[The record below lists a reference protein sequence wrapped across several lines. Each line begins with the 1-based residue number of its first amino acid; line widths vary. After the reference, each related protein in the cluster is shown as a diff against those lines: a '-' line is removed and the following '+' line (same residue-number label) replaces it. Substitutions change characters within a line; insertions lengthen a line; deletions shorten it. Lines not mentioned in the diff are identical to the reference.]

1 MVFSLF
7 SLTTGE
13 KELAKAIDS
22 LMAVI
27 SFKPDGHIIEANSN
41 FLDAMGYKLGDIV
54 GKHHRIFV
62 DPKEATSQAYQ
73 DFWAGLANG
82 NYVQNRFRRFDR
94 HGKEVWI
101 DAVYYPVKRGGKV
114 VRVVKFATDVTERHQ
129 KAQEDSQRM
138 IALARSQA
146 MIEFLPD
153 GTILSANDSFLS
165 VVGYSLD
172 EIVGK
177 HHSMF
182 CEKDYTASA
191 EYRSFWPGLAG
202 GQFLS
207 GEFVH
212 VGKNGS
218 KIYIQATYNPL
229 IDTSGKVY
237 KVVKY
242 ASDLTARMHDV
253 EELGAALNTL
263 AAGDLTARLDRP
275 FMPSLE
281 GLRADFNIASERLNE
296 AMQQVLSNASA
307 ISDTSGQIRAG
318 ADELAGRTEK
328 QAASVEETAAAVEQ
342 ITTTVNDSA
351 ARAKEAGVLVARTRE
366 NAQKSGVVVD
376 DAVKAMGLIEAS
388 AREISTIIS
397 VIDEIAFQTNL
408 LALNAGVEAARAGEA
423 GKGFAVVA
431 QEVREL
437 ASRSAEAARKIKE
450 LIGTSSGHV
459 KSGVDLVN
467 QTGQALSTISNEIA
481 EVAQNVA
488 AIVRAADEQAL
499 GLREINEAVSAVD
512 RGTQQNAALVE
523 ETTAASHG
531 LAMQANQLFELIRQF
546 QTGAHG
552 ENQSAKAAR
561 RAA

>member
-1 MVFSLF
+1 MAFSLF
-7 SLTTGE
+7 SASAGE
-13 KELAKAIDS
+13 KELAKAIDN

-27 SFKPDGHIIEANSN
+27 SFKPDGHILEANSN
-41 FLDAMGYKLGDIV
+41 FLKTTGYALNDIV

-62 DPKEATSQAYQ
+62 DPKETTSQAYKA
-73 DFWAGLANG
+73 FWDGLAKG
-82 NYVQNRFRRFDR
+82 NYVQGRFRRFDR
-94 HGKEVWI
+94 HGKEIWI

-114 VRVVKFATDVTERHQ
+114 VRVVKFATDVTEQHN

-138 IALARSQA
+138 AALARSQA

-153 GTILSANDSFLS
+153 GTILTANESFLS

-182 CEKDYTASA
+182 CERDYVAGD

-207 GEFVH
+207 GEFVR
-212 VGKNGS
+212 VARNGARV
-218 KIYIQATYNPL
+218 YIQATYNPL
-229 IDTSGKVY
+229 IDTNGKVY

-242 ASDLTARMHDV
+242 ASDLTSRMRDV
-253 EELGAALNTL
+253 EELGSALNIL
-263 AAGDLTARLDRP
+263 ASGDLTHRLDRS
-275 FMPSLE
+275 FMPSME
-281 GLRADFNIASERLNE
+281 GLRVDFNTASTRLNE
-296 AMQQVLSNASA
+296 AMQQVMGNAST
-307 ISDTSGQIRAG
+307 ISETSGQIRAG

-366 NAQKSGVVVD
+366 NAEKSGIVVN
-376 DAVKAMGLIEAS
+376 DAVNAMGLIEAS
-388 AREISTIIS
+388 AREISTIIG

-459 KSGVDLVN
+459 KSGVELVN
-467 QTGQALSTISNEIA
+467 QTGRALSTISSEIA
-481 EVAQNVA
+481 EVASNVA
-488 AIVRAADEQAL
+488 AIVRAADEQAI

-523 ETTAASHG
+523 ETTAAAHG

-546 QTGAHG
+546 NTSDHRAD
-552 ENQSAKAAR
+552 QSSKAAR